1 MKRCCIS
8 TSKLLQYINKTY
20 SRTYLL
26 CCICDIV
33 QFICTRQMY
42 IKYNSIF
49 LLSLLEIS
57 TVMLDTMC
65 YQYNI
70 ISSIIFILI
79 HSNTNSLQLIVY
91 ISHDPSSSTYVNCY
105 NSNIY
110 YCTIRSFDMV
120 AVKCLK
126 PLKHVSLWSI

>member
-1 MKRCCIS
+1 
-8 TSKLLQYINKTY
+8 
-20 SRTYLL
+20 
-26 CCICDIV
+26 
-33 QFICTRQMY
+33 
-42 IKYNSIF
+42 
-49 LLSLLEIS
+49 
-57 TVMLDTMC
+57 MC

-105 NSNIY
+105 NSNIQ

-120 AVKCLK
+120 AANCLK
-126 PLKHVSLWSI
+126 PLKTCLIMVYLMISSVVISIMSLVIFALTSYYNACGQYLMTMFCLIGSHCVY